1 MSPIELPS
9 RGDYARQ
16 WRERGGKVCAVF
28 PAQYPKE
35 LLWAHGVLPMEVW
48 DPPLAPARA
57 QGHLQPYICSVV
69 RQGLE
74 LLLAGG
80 MDEVGAILFPH
91 TCDSLQNLASLV
103 ADYLEAPAPSLFF
116 YNPKAPFAAA
126 AKGYYVTQLQALEKD
141 LALLFGPQPDGA
153 MDQALEWS
161 RGLSGLYAQA
171 YARRA
176 AGELGVSAAEFYRV
190 LRGGEYMHPQDY
202 IPLLEAWLASTH
214 PSGGGSGPG
223 LVLSGVL
230 PSPPDL
236 LEALDGLGFRV
247 VHDDL
252 HLHEPP
258 PALPPAGAGRS
269 RWRPWPIVSWP
280 CRRAAPGALPWSER
294 LDWLKGLAQSGGAQG
309 VVFSVV
315 KFCEPELFDLPELRR
330 GLKEAGLASLVLE
343 VDVNQ
348 EAGGQAATRLEAF
361 GEMLS

>member
-1 MSPIELPS
+1 MSPTQLPS
-9 RGDYARQ
+9 RGEYAQQ
-16 WRERGGKVCAVF
+16 WRAAGGKVCAAF

-35 LLWAHGVLPMEVW
+35 LLWSHGVLPMEVW

-103 ADYLEAPAPSLFF
+103 DDYLEAPAPSLFF

-126 AKGYYVTQLQALEKD
+126 AKGFYVSQLQALEKD
-141 LALLFGPQPDGA
+141 LTLIFGPQPMGA
-153 MDQALEWS
+153 MEQAMEWS
-161 RGLSGLYAQA
+161 RKLSDLYAQS
-171 YARRA
+171 YDRRA
-176 AGELGVSAAEFYRV
+176 AGELGVSAVEFYRV
-190 LRGGEYMHPQDY
+190 LRGGEYLHPQDY
-202 IPLLEAWLASTH
+202 IPLLQAWLDQAPTTN
-214 PSGGGSGPG
+214 GNSGPA
-223 LVLSGVL
+223 VMLSGVL
-230 PSPPDL
+230 PGPPDL
-236 LEALDGLGFRV
+236 LDTLDGLGLRV

-252 HLHEPP
+252 ISMSRRLLYPP
-258 PALPPAGAGRS
+258 PGAGD
-269 RWRPWPIVSWP
+269 PFMALADCFLAMPP
-280 CRRAAPGALPWSER
+280 CSTRGSSLDER
-294 LDWLKGLAQSGGAQG
+294 LAWLKDLARKSGAQG

-348 EAGGQAATRLEAF
+348 EVGGQAATRLEAF

>member
-1 MSPIELPS
+1 M
-9 RGDYARQ
+9 
-16 WRERGGKVCAVF
+16 CAVF

-103 ADYLEAPAPSLFF
+103 ADYLEPPAPSLFF

-126 AKGYYVTQLQALEKD
+126 AKGYYVSQLQALEND
-141 LALLFGPQPDGA
+141 LALLFGPQASGA
-153 MDQALEWS
+153 MAQALEWS
-161 RGLSGLYAQA
+161 RSLSGLYAQA

-202 IPLLEAWLASTH
+202 IPLLEAWLDQA
-214 PSGGGSGPG
+214 PASGGNDGPG

-236 LEALDGLGFRV
+236 METIDGLGFRV

-252 HLHEPP
+252 ISMSRRLLYPP
-258 PALPPAGAGRS
+258 PGAGH
-269 RWRPWPIVSWP
+269 PLEALADCFLAMPP
-280 CRRAAPGALPWSER
+280 CSTRGSSLSER
-294 LDWLKGLAQSGGAQG
+294 LAWLKGLASSGKAQG

-330 GLKEAGLASLVLE
+330 GLKEAGLPSLVLE

-348 EAGGQAATRLEAF
+348 EVGGQAATRLEAF

>member
-16 WRERGGKVCAVF
+16 WRERGGKLCAVF

-141 LALLFGPQPDGA
+141 LALLFGPPPDGA

-176 AGELGVSAAEFYRV
+176 AGELGAGAAEFYRV

-202 IPLLEAWLASTH
+202 IPLLEAWLASAH

-236 LEALDGLGFRV
+236 LESLDGLGFRV

-252 HLHEPP
+252 ISMSRRQLYPP
-258 PALPPAGAGRS
+258 PGQGDPLEALADCFLAMPPCSTRGS
-269 RWRPWPIVSWP
+269 S
-280 CRRAAPGALPWSER
+280 LDER
-294 LDWLKGLAQSGGAQG
+294 LAWLKSLAQSGGARG

-330 GLKEAGLASLVLE
+330 GLKQAGLASLVLE

>member
-1 MSPIELPS
+1 MSPAQLPS
-9 RGDYARQ
+9 RGDYFKQ
-16 WRERGGKVCAVF
+16 WRGGGGKVCAVF

-103 ADYLEAPAPSLFF
+103 ADYLEPPAPSLFF

-126 AKGYYVTQLQALEKD
+126 AKGFYVSQLQALEDD
-141 LALLFGPQPDGA
+141 LALIFGPAPEGA
-153 MDQALEWS
+153 MEQALEWS
-161 RGLSGLYAQA
+161 RRLSELYARA

-176 AGELGVSAAEFYRV
+176 AGELGVGAAEFYRL
-190 LRGGEYMHPQDY
+190 LRAGEYLHPQDY
-202 IPLLEAWLASTH
+202 IPLLEAWLNEA
-214 PSGGGSGPG
+214 PAQGGPQGQGI
-223 LVLSGVL
+223 LLSGVL

-236 LEALDGLGFRV
+236 METLDGLDLRV

-252 HLHEPP
+252 LSMSRRLLYPP
-258 PALPPAGAGRS
+258 PGKGGPLEALADCFLAMPPCSTRGS
-269 RWRPWPIVSWP
+269 S
-280 CRRAAPGALPWSER
+280 LSER
-294 LDWLKGLAQSGGAQG
+294 LEWLGGLAQSGGAQG

-330 GLKEAGLASLVLE
+330 GLKEAGLPSLVLE

-348 EAGGQAATRLEAF
+348 EVGGQAATRLEAF

>member
-1 MSPIELPS
+1 MSPSELIS
-9 RGDYARQ
+9 RGEYFSQ
-16 WRERGGKVCAVF
+16 WRGGGGRVCAVF
-28 PAQYPKE
+28 PAQYPRE

-74 LLLAGG
+74 LFLAGG
-80 MDEVGAILFPH
+80 LDEVGAILFPH

-103 ADYLEAPAPSLFF
+103 EDYLDPPAPSLFF

-126 AKGYYVTQLQALEKD
+126 AKGFYVAQLQTLERE
-141 LALLFGPQPDGA
+141 LTRVFGPQPPDGMA
-153 MDQALEWS
+153 RALEWS
-161 RGLSGLYAQA
+161 RRLSELYAQA
-171 YARRA
+171 YSRRA
-176 AGELGVSAAEFYRV
+176 AGELEVGAAEFYRV
-190 LRGGEYMHPQDY
+190 LRGGEYMHPQDN
-202 IPLLEAWLASTH
+202 IPLLEGWLASAPAT
-214 PSGGGSGPG
+214 GGGQGQG
-223 LVLSGVL
+223 IILSGVL

-236 LEALDGLGFRV
+236 LETMDELRFRV

-252 HLHEPP
+252 ISMSRRLLYPP
-258 PALPPAGAGRS
+258 PGEGDPYEALAESFLAMPPCSTRGS
-269 RWRPWPIVSWP
+269 S
-280 CRRAAPGALPWSER
+280 LSQR
-294 LDWLKGLAQSGGAQG
+294 LEWLKGLARAGRAQG

-330 GLKEAGLASLVLE
+330 GLKEAGLPSLVLE

-348 EAGGQAATRLEAF
+348 EVGGQAATRLEAF

>member
-1 MSPIELPS
+1 MSPSELPS
-9 RGDYARQ
+9 RSEYLRR
-16 WRERGGKVCAVF
+16 WRDGGGQVCAAF

-57 QGHLQPYICSVV
+57 PGHLQPYICSVV

-80 MDEVGAILFPH
+80 LDEMGAILFPH

-103 ADYLEAPAPSLFF
+103 ADYLEPPAPSLFF

-126 AKGYYVTQLQALEKD
+126 AKGFYVSQLQALEDD
-141 LALLFGPQPDGA
+141 LTRVFGPQAPGGLA
-153 MDQALEWS
+153 QALEWS
-161 RGLSGLYAQA
+161 RRLAELYAQA

-190 LRGGEYMHPQDY
+190 LRGGEYLHPRDY
-202 IPLLEAWLASTH
+202 IPLLEAWLQEA
-214 PSGGGSGPG
+214 PAQGAGSGPSI
-223 LVLSGVL
+223 VLSGVL

-236 LEALDGLGFRV
+236 LEAMDQVGFRV

-252 HLHEPP
+252 LSMSRRLLYPP
-258 PALPPAGAGRS
+258 PGAGEPFPDLAES
-269 RWRPWPIVSWP
+269 FLAMPP
-280 CRRAAPGALPWSER
+280 CSTRGSSLAER
-294 LDWLKGLAQSGGAQG
+294 LAWLKGLAQAGGAQG
-309 VVFSVV
+309 MVFSVV

-330 GLKEAGLASLVLE
+330 GLKEAGLPSLVLE

-348 EAGGQAATRLEAF
+348 EVGGQAATRLEAF
-361 GEMLS
+361 GEVLS

>member
-16 WRERGGKVCAVF
+16 WRERGGKLCAVF

-35 LLWAHGVLPMEVW
+35 LLWAHGLLPMEVW

-176 AGELGVSAAEFYRV
+176 AGDLGVSAAEFYRV

-202 IPLLEAWLASTH
+202 IPLLEAWLASAH
-214 PSGGGSGPG
+214 PSGGGGGSG

-236 LEALDGLGFRV
+236 LEALDKLGFRV

-252 HLHEPP
+252 ISMSRRQLYPP
-258 PALPPAGAGRS
+258 PGQGDPLEALAASFLEMPPCSTRGS
-269 RWRPWPIVSWP
+269 S
-280 CRRAAPGALPWSER
+280 LDER
-294 LDWLKGLAQSGGAQG
+294 LAWLKSLAQSGGAQG

-330 GLKEAGLASLVLE
+330 GLKQAGLASLVLE